1 MPQGWNEHLNSK
13 TAQLSLSAAAK
24 FNLSDALDHLKIP
37 TLHAEAITKAK
48 KSRLEKKIVIEDIED
63 IEDIKAIKAIE
74 KIKKIEKKFVIK
86 VIDAIIAIEAVF
98 KIKRKVH

>member
-1 MPQGWNEHLNSK
+1 MTK
-13 TAQLSLSAAAK
+13 K
-24 FNLSDALDHLKIP
+24 KI
-37 TLHAEAITKAK
+37 
-48 KSRLEKKIVIEDIED
+48 EKKIVIEDIED

-86 VIDAIIAIEAVF
+86 VIDANVAIEAVF